1 MRVPCRVSP
10 HSPAPRRPGR
20 KEPPGPGGP
29 KPVVKPAPVK
39 TGYVLTHEHPTYGMA
54 FGGNYAFAGAQGNY
68 RNGIMENGYTAE
80 CGGCKALSGCD
91 HGEVKG
97 NIIAAT
103 GSLGSDMG
111 DHKSHKGPL
120 HDSNSHLR
128 YSTQWIKDAHKPTE
142 AEFKD
147 SRMRIMVAFAVE
159 NESMCEQLYYAN
171 KGKGGAGGDG
181 YPCSKGD
188 SLESLERQ
196 LDALKAWAK
205 ANSAWTEIA
214 YSSADARRIIGA
226 DKLAVILGIESEY
239 SFGAEDRTF
248 DPVDRLKRY
257 YDKGV
262 RTFYLAHKINSRL
275 AGADIYYPKDTVAG
289 KTMRATQAIAGC
301 FYYDDNVGPFPLTN
315 DQGFNFCDNKCGDNF
330 FKGNKLG
337 GLSDKCASKFSEISE
352 VNMADY
358 LLLRGETTFNGFNIY
373 PLPPGF
379 KGSAGSRMD
388 GTIQRNN
395 LSLSHD
401 GERVVREAM
410 TKGMIVNIDHVSSD
424 TRKEIYAIATQ
435 SFGGYPLNALHNN
448 PNALLKGAGTGAF
461 ETPDEYDFDDRELK
475 YINDTGGFFGIR
487 VGPFDAKKYD
497 ESGVTADCPKTATET
512 AKFIAYLVRFGL
524 NVGYALDYA
533 TVTQGVQ
540 SRTMRECG
548 ANLGTDYLHKYG
560 AEIAEGLSHIGM
572 MKAWHKELETV
583 GLKPEYLDKAKNDG
597 AAAFVAMWESPRR
610 SPPSAPRSRGRASPT
625 PSAGAPPCTEDSDCG
640 SGKYCGDPV
649 LGKRTCK
656 ALKAQGEACTQR
668 LPVRHGQSLPR
679 AAPAPTPTS
688 ARRIRTARATSTAA
702 TPSRASAA
710 ARPSRARAT
719 AAPAAPSAPAATA
732 SRCSAPTPTSAS
744 PTRTARA
751 TSTAATPSWASA
763 PARTSSPRA
772 TAARRPSSAPRTAA
786 PAASAP
792 TPTSARP
799 TPTARATS
807 TAATPSRANA
817 PARCSQAH
825 GVGCTSASQ
834 CASDR
839 CSWGF
844 CADADECRSNGDCVV
859 GEYCGDPIAGK
870 AKCKDLLADGKACT
884 KGIQC
889 KSGKCSFFKCR
900 IDPQARLGDQGE
912 RRRGTAAP
920 ALNRCRAPGAPR
932 SASRRGRTRAR
943 ASHHPPRSRPRR
955 RAGAAARA
963 RQRAGG
969 AAPRPSRPRTRRVAA
984 PANGRRDA
992 RARWRD
998 ARARRGSADRPAA
1011 PAAAAPRRSAPRAG
1025 SRAR

>member
-1 MRVPCRVSP
+1 MTIAPQVYIGLCTFGLLAIQGCGGDGAANGDIFNEGAMQRVELGNE
-10 HSPAPRRPGR
+10 AL
-20 KEPPGPGGP
+20 P
-29 KPVVKPAPVK
+29 KGVDVDPVKGTAPVK
-39 TGYVLTHEHPTYGMA
+39 TAPAKTVPSKVPPRITGYVLTHEHPTYGMA
-54 FGGNYAFAGAQGNY
+54 FGGNYGFAGAQGNY

-196 LDALKAWAK
+196 LDALKAWAA
-205 ANSAWTEIA
+205 ANSSWAEIA

-262 RTFYLAHKINSRL
+262 RTFYLAHKMNSRL
-275 AGADIYYPKDTVAG
+275 AGADIYYPKDTDPGRA
-289 KTMRATQAIAGC
+289 MRALQAIAGC

-358 LLLRGETTFNGFNIY
+358 LLLRGETTFNGFKIY

-424 TRKEIYAIATQ
+424 TRKEIYTIATQ

-448 PNALLKGAGTGAF
+448 PNALLKGNRGAL
-461 ETPDEYDFDDRELK
+461 ETPEAHEYDFDDSELR
-475 YINDTGGFFGIR
+475 YIKDTGGFFGIR

-597 AAAFVAMWESPRR
+597 AEAFVAMWER
-610 SPPSAPRSRGRASPT
+610 SEAKA
-625 PSAGAPPCTEDSDCG
+625 SAGTQISRKVFEAAGPVALGLPCTEDSDCG

-656 ALKAQGEACTQR
+656 ALKGKGEA
-668 LPVRHGQSLPR
+668 
-679 AAPAPTPTS
+679 
-688 ARRIRTARATSTAA
+688 
-702 TPSRASAA
+702 
-710 ARPSRARAT
+710 
-719 AAPAAPSAPAATA
+719 
-732 SRCSAPTPTSAS
+732 
-744 PTRTARA
+744 
-751 TSTAATPSWASA
+751 
-763 PARTSSPRA
+763 
-772 TAARRPSSAPRTAA
+772 
-786 PAASAP
+786 
-792 TPTSARP
+792 
-799 TPTARATS
+799 
-807 TAATPSRANA
+807 
-817 PARCSQAH
+817 
-825 GVGCTSASQ
+825 CTSASQ
-834 CASDR
+834 CASNR
-839 CSWGF
+839 CPALT
-844 CADADECRSNGDCVV
+844 CADADECGSNSDCASDQ
-859 GEYCGDPIAGK
+859 YCGDPIAGK
-870 AKCKDLLADGKACT
+870 RSCKALKGKGDGCTSGSQCASGNCLALFCADADQCNSNSDCGNGKYCGDPILSKRTCKDLKSKGDPCT
-884 KGIQC
+884 KDEQC
-889 KSGKCSFFKCR
+889 AS
-900 IDPQARLGDQGE
+900 
-912 RRRGTAAP
+912 
-920 ALNRCRAPGAPR
+920 NRCSMLFCAKPK
-932 SASRRGRTRAR
+932 
-943 ASHHPPRSRPRR
+943 
-955 RAGAAARA
+955 
-963 RQRAGG
+963 
-969 AAPRPSRPRTRRVAA
+969 
-984 PANGRRDA
+984 
-992 RARWRD
+992 
-998 ARARRGSADRPAA
+998 
-1011 PAAAAPRRSAPRAG
+1011 
-1025 SRAR
+1025 